1 MNHKQRLT
9 CIYFLWLRM
18 KTIVGLDKN
27 MIHCRD
33 KYEKAVKAKKKVVE
47 VKYTVY
53 EFAIAFQYWSYK
65 AII

>member
-1 MNHKQRLT
+1 
-9 CIYFLWLRM
+9 M